1 MASPSNDDRL
11 SQISTKWDLIR
22 SAHSGQ
28 PKEAT
33 PAQMRLLLRYFGA
46 INRYLLGALRE
57 VGAAEELGQEFA
69 FRFIRGDFQGA
80 DPERGRFRDYLK
92 TVLFRMVAH
101 YRKQQMAQPRPL
113 PATFPAPPVGPAE
126 PVDASDDAKFRRAW
140 RRQLLDRAWQELAK
154 VQRKTGQPFYAVL
167 ELRVEHAHGEFSS
180 AQMAEHLAG
189 RFRRRFTADGVRKL
203 LQRAREKFAEFLL
216 EEVVAS
222 LEEPSPEQLEQ
233 ELRELGLWVYCR
245 PALLRRNQAPCRAES
260 TVDSNAC

>member
-1 MASPSNDDRL
+1 MASPSDEDRL
-11 SQISTKWDLIR
+11 SKISTKWDLIR
-22 SAHSGQ
+22 TAHSGQ
-28 PKEAT
+28 AKEAT

-46 INRYLLGALRE
+46 INRYLLGALHE
-57 VGAAEELGQEFA
+57 AGAAEELGQEFA

-80 DPERGRFRDYLK
+80 DPQRGRFRDYLK
-92 TVLFRMVAH
+92 TVLFRMVSH

-113 PATFPAPPVGPAE
+113 PAAFPAPPTGPADA
-126 PVDASDDAKFRRAW
+126 VDPDADADFVRIW
-140 RRQLLDRAWQELAK
+140 RRVLLNRAWQALAK
-154 VQRKTGQPFYAVL
+154 VQQKTGQPFHAVL

-216 EEVVAS
+216 DEVVAS
-222 LEEPSPEQLEQ
+222 LEEPTPEQLEQ

-245 PALLRRNQAPCRAES
+245 PALLRRGQPSCRAES
-260 TVDSNAC
+260 TIDSNAG